1 RRRLSLRRSDSPRR
15 FVCPCLSS
23 GDSLLR
29 MVAAIEPPP
38 DDVKS
43 LKRLL
48 ALRDGE
54 IAGER
59 AARRAAEAE
68 VARATA
74 MVSSAEAL
82 IAHLRLAIEKMKREL
97 YGARSERGRK
107 LLDQMELELEELE
120 ATAAQ
125 DETAAAMAARS
136 GGTTIPAHTRR
147 KPARKPFPEHLPR
160 ERVNV

>member
-1 RRRLSLRRSDSPRR
+1 
-15 FVCPCLSS
+15 
-23 GDSLLR
+23 
-29 MVAAIEPPP
+29 MVAAMEPRPE
-38 DDVKS
+38 DVKR
-43 LKRLL
+43 LKGLL
-48 ALRDGE
+48 AWRDGG

-59 AARRAAEAE
+59 AARLAAEAE

-125 DETAAAMAARS
+125 EESAAAMTARNGATS
-136 GGTTIPAHTRR
+136 IGPPHARRRPVR
-147 KPARKPFPEHLPR
+147 KPLPDHL
-160 ERVNV
+160 